1 MQFKKTLTAAAALVV
16 SGFIVA
22 APALAHERDLF
33 TINGKDYL
41 FVVGSLNEP
50 AFVDDKTGVDLRVKL
65 ADPADKM
72 NSSAA
77 GAQPVIGLEKTLQVE
92 LQAGDQKKTLPIGA
106 AYKDPGA
113 YTAPF
118 YPTLATTY
126 SYRIFG
132 TIDNTPFDTTFTC
145 KAAGEGATTET
156 FQAVQLSETVTHKD
170 KVGSYGCFKSK
181 TEAGFPEAAKSN
193 YELQQISKEASQN
206 SSPKGTAAL
215 VLGVLGTALGCYS
228 VMKRN

>member
-1 MQFKKTLTAAAALVV
+1 MQLKRTLTALTLAA
-16 SGFIVA
+16 SGLLITSPV
-22 APALAHERDLF
+22 LAHERDLF

-77 GAQPVIGLEKTLQVE
+77 GTQPVIGLEKTLQVE
-92 LQAGDQKKTLPIGA
+92 LQAGGQKKILPIGA

-132 TIDNTPFDTTFTC
+132 TIDSTPFDATFTC
-145 KAAGEGATTET
+145 KTAGEGAATEK
-156 FQAVQLSETVTHKD
+156 FQEVQLSETVTHKD

-181 TEAGFPEAAKSN
+181 AEAGFPESAKSN
-193 YELQQISKEASQN
+193 YELQQISKETSQN
-206 SSPKGTAAL
+206 SSPKTTAAL
-215 VLGVLGTALGCYS
+215 VLGVLGTALGSYS
-228 VMKRN
+228 IMKRS